1 VTDRVLVIGYGNTLR
16 TDDGAGRRIA
26 ERLAADER
34 LAGATVIQTHQLAPE
49 LALDISAA
57 DVLVLVDAGSGPPPG
72 SFTIQ
77 ALQPAERPAATPW
90 SHHLEPA
97 GLVALAG
104 ALYGHI
110 PIVHLVTVGIE
121 SVDVGD
127 RVSPAVE
134 AVLPRVVEAIAAL
147 VARPAASAPVA

>member
-1 VTDRVLVIGYGNTLR
+1 VSKRVLVIGYGNTLR

-57 DVLVLVDAGSGPPPG
+57 DVLVLVDAGSGPPAG
-72 SFTIQ
+72 SFTIDV
-77 ALQPAERPAATPW
+77 LQPAGRPAATPW

-104 ALYGHI
+104 ALYGHV
-110 PIVHLVTVGIE
+110 PTVHLVTVGIE

-134 AVLPRVVEAIAAL
+134 AVLPRVVDAIAAL
-147 VARPAASAPVA
+147 VAGPAAGTPVA